1 VTNIKKQIVIIF
13 FVGLLASPFFFY
25 NRWQDVDFWGHL
37 FFGKQI
43 VETKNIPKIDSYSY
57 TAYGN
62 KWVNHEWLSEVIFYS
77 TYKKFGDKGLIF
89 LKVLIGFFTGC
100 FLFSTLLIYSKNYK
114 IILPVYLFALSL
126 IFLGTSFRPQIF
138 TYLYLSIFGLLI
150 HLYKKTGKL
159 PFLILMFPTMVLWS
173 NSHGGFVVG
182 LAIALILLLEKYSR
196 KHLFIIIALP
206 LASLITPY
214 HFNLW
219 NAIFRALT
227 NPLTAKYITEWDKFT
242 MSDFPLLGY
251 LFVFIAIIS
260 AVSSLICLFQKKYL
274 SFLVILLSILFA
286 SKYSRHIPVFA
297 IISAPFLI
305 PFFESIKKRSTVMI
319 LTILAFFPF
328 FLLLFVTLKNPSL
341 EITDNGRFPA
351 NAVNFLKEKKL
362 SGNIFNEFNWGEYL
376 IWQLYPQCN
385 VAIDGRYDTVY
396 PVEFLKNYFDSALC
410 GIDMP
415 VNTDFLLLKPER
427 KIDVKKWKELYRDEI
442 SVLYSKK
449 LDEK

>member
-1 VTNIKKQIVIIF
+1 MTDIKKQIVIIF
-13 FVGLLASPFFFY
+13 FAGLISAPFFFY

-43 VETKNIPKIDSYSY
+43 IETKNIPKTDSYSY

-62 KWVNHEWLSEVIFYS
+62 KWVNHEWLSETIFYS
-77 TYKKFGDKGLIF
+77 TYKKFGGKGLIF
-89 LKVLIGFFTGC
+89 LKVILGIITGG
-100 FLFSTLLIYSKNYK
+100 FLFLTMLVYSSNYK
-114 IILPVYLFALSL
+114 MLFIIYLFELSI
-126 IFLGTSFRPQIF
+126 IFPGVSFRPQIF
-138 TYLYLSIFGLLI
+138 TYLYLSIFGFLI

-182 LAIALILLLEKYSR
+182 LAIALILLLEKYNR

-206 LASLITPY
+206 IASLITPY

-227 NPLTAKYITEWDKFT
+227 NPLTSKYITEWGRFT
-242 MSDFPLLGY
+242 MSDFPILGY

-260 AVSSLICLFQKKYL
+260 AVSSLIYLFQKKYL
-274 SFLVILLSILFA
+274 SFLVILISILFA

-297 IISAPFLI
+297 IISAPFLV
-305 PFFESIKKRSTVMI
+305 PFFESIKKRLTVMI
-319 LTILAFFPF
+319 LMILAFFPF

-362 SGNIFNEFNWGEYL
+362 GGNIFNEFNWSEYL
-376 IWQLYPQCN
+376 IWQLYPQCK

-396 PVEFLKNYFDSALC
+396 LVEFLKNYFEKFE
-410 GIDMP
+410 IP
-415 VNTDFLLLKPER
+415 ENTDFLLLKPER
-427 KIDVKKWKELYRDEI
+427 KIDEKKWQGIYSDKI
-442 SVLYSKK
+442 SVLYTKK
-449 LDEK
+449 VDE

>member
-1 VTNIKKQIVIIF
+1 MTNIKKQIVIIF
-13 FVGLLASPFFFY
+13 FAGLIAAPFFFY

-37 FFGKQI
+37 FFGRQI
-43 VETKNIPKIDSYSY
+43 VETKNIPKTDSYSY

-77 TYKKFGDKGLIF
+77 AYKKSGDKGLIF
-89 LKVLIGFFTGC
+89 LKVILGIITGG
-100 FLFSTLLIYSKNYK
+100 FLFSTMLVYSSNYK
-114 IILPVYLFALSL
+114 TLFIIYLFELSL
-126 IFLGTSFRPQIF
+126 VFLGASFRPQIF

-150 HLYKKTGKL
+150 HLYRKTGKL

-182 LAIALILLLEKYSR
+182 LAIALILLLEKYNR

-206 LASLITPY
+206 VASLITPY

-219 NAIFRALT
+219 NAIFRAIT
-227 NPLTAKYITEWDKFT
+227 NPLTAKYITEWGKFT
-242 MSDFPLLGY
+242 MSDFPILGY

-260 AVSSLICLFQKKYL
+260 AVSSLIYLFQKKYL
-274 SFLVILLSILFA
+274 SFLVILISILFA

-297 IISAPFLI
+297 IISAPFLV
-305 PFFESIKKRSTVMI
+305 PFFESIKKRSTIMI

-328 FLLLFVTLKNPSL
+328 FLLLFITLKNPSL
-341 EITDNGRFPA
+341 EITDNGRFPS

-376 IWQLYPQCN
+376 IWQLYPQCK

-396 PVEFLKNYFDSALC
+396 PVSFLKNYFDSALC

-415 VNTDFLLLKPER
+415 ANTDFLLLNPGR
-427 KIDVKKWKELYRDEI
+427 KIDEKKWKEIYRDAF

-449 LDEK
+449 T